1 MCGCRL
7 LTDTGLAAAMT
18 LLAPSLHSL
27 NARGTDFGD
36 EAAKAFAAAGG
47 ALRRLN
53 ASCTPL
59 SGAGLAALSKAA
71 PPHSLLVLDL
81 CYTEV
86 VGTADV
92 LAVARR
98 HPSLQ
103 MVGMGGFS
111 DLDLG
116 GAPRHSRHP
125 RRCDPTLV
133 HPTPPRTAMP
143 RLASRTASHR
153 PTSHRRLTR
162 PRLTYRQASR
172 SCSSGAPPPSTTW
185 ASEVVPR
192 CRATRPSASSQS
204 SCPASRPSARTS
216 CTACTARASSSCS
229 RAAHASAAST
239 WPTAPT

>member
-1 MCGCRL
+1 MYQPNHFRSDPPSSYPPPPLPYSHPRPPHASPAAPQVETLDVCGCRL

-116 GAPRHSRHP
+116 GAPRHS
-125 RRCDPTLV
+125 
-133 HPTPPRTAMP
+133 PP
-143 RLASRTASHR
+143 H
-153 PTSHRRLTR
+153 
-162 PRLTYRQASR
+162 
-172 SCSSGAPPPSTTW
+172 PPSL
-185 ASEVVPR
+185 
-192 CRATRPSASSQS
+192 
-204 SCPASRPSARTS
+204 
-216 CTACTARASSSCS
+216 
-229 RAAHASAAST
+229 
-239 WPTAPT
+239 